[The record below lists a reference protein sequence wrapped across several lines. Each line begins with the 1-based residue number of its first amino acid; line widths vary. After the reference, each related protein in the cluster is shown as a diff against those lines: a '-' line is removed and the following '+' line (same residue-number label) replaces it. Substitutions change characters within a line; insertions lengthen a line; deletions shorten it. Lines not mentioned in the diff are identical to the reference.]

1 MKHAITT
8 SVLAFLILLLMLSS
22 FYVALC
28 YSQSV
33 NETSANSTNSS
44 AVSQYEWP
52 QIQGDSSSTRF
63 SSGPAPE
70 SADILWKTTINGIQ
84 SYAAAFNGLAFVT
97 TPTQVIALD
106 NGTGNIVWE
115 TTVQGLGQCSA
126 VYKINDT
133 YLVAGTECL
142 NIETGKV
149 AWTSADFSTGSSP
162 FAAGCYS
169 PEEKMFYTE
178 TNSSVTA
185 WNFSYPS
192 NPPTIAWQTYVTGA
206 ADNAASVQY
215 GDGEVFPGSFN
226 SQQIALDAKNGS
238 ILWDTQTKASM
249 LFAGSY
255 SEGEFF
261 RCGAQDDTFY
271 CFDAANGTILWTFN
285 PGTPDGFWGTGS
297 AVAYGMVYALNKDG
311 YLYALNVT
319 NGNVVWKYQSS
330 GLYLPGYPVAADGKV
345 YATTSEDAAV
355 DPLTGEPA
363 PSEFACLDAFTGK
376 LIWTLPVQA
385 FSPQD
390 SVAIAYGNLYLIPG
404 YIEEGQMNSYSTL
417 DQVWALGTMAWSNY
431 LGDPQH
437 IATGHSGPTNLT
449 LLWSFTASGA
459 VTSSLCAAD
468 GQICFGSQDTYV
480 YCLNARTGDLIWKF
494 KTGGPIE
501 SSPAIANGA
510 VYVVSDDGYIYGLN
524 AENGSLLW
532 MKYIGSDY
540 AAIFSSVQMVRSS
553 PTISGNNLY
562 VGSVDGN
569 LYCLNAETGTANW
582 VYNAE
587 GIVTSSPAVDNGAV
601 YIASQE
607 STNGELYKLNADNGT
622 LIWQI
627 ALSNQDQSTSIN
639 MDASSVLADG
649 MVYISCNQLAYYGI
663 NATTG
668 NVVWTYLCKEGGS
681 LIDSPIY
688 LNGELY
694 LTDGSFLISVNA
706 TNGAPLWDVPV
717 NATSLVSLTYAD
729 SKFYLADD
737 LRTIY
742 VLNATDG
749 SKISWFSAESSF
761 LSSPAIYEGRLYVG
775 NQDWTV
781 YCFANYAASSSSLTL
796 ALGNDNVLLNALV
809 TGWGQLTP
817 GLSNATIIV
826 TLTSPNGT
834 STNLEVATNEE
845 SGFTFTFQPN
855 IVGNWILGAQWLSNW
870 SFYTSTTSGQVSLHV
885 QTPPTPT
892 PTETPNATAT
902 PTLTPINTSSPT
914 EPPFNKQTF
923 AGIPLLYVYSIM
935 VVALIVLIFV
945 AATFYKRISKK
956 AITI

>member
-1 MKHAITT
+1 
-8 SVLAFLILLLMLSS
+8 
-22 FYVALC
+22 VALS

-33 NETSANSTNSS
+33 NETSVGSTNSI
-44 AVSQYEWP
+44 ALSQYEWP
-52 QIQGDSSSTRF
+52 QIQGDSSSARF

-70 SADILWKTTINGIQ
+70 SADILWKTTITGIQ
-84 SYAAAFNGLAFVT
+84 SYAAAFNGEVFVT

-106 NGTGNIVWE
+106 EDTGNIIWE
-115 TTVQGLGQCSA
+115 TTVKGLDQCSA
-126 VYKINDT
+126 VYKINGT

-149 AWTSADFSTGSSP
+149 VWTSADFSTGSSP

-185 WNFSYPS
+185 WNFSDPS

-215 GDGEVFPGSFN
+215 GEGEVFPGSFD
-226 SQQIALDAKNGS
+226 SQQIALDANNGS

-255 SEGEFF
+255 SDGEFF
-261 RCGAQDDTFY
+261 RGGAQDDTFY
-271 CFDAANGTILWTFN
+271 CFNAANGTIMWTFN
-285 PGTPDGFWGTGS
+285 PGTPDGYWGSGS

-319 NGNVVWKYQSS
+319 NGDVVWSYQSS
-330 GLYLPGYPVAADGKV
+330 SLYLPGYPVVADGKV
-345 YATTSEDAAV
+345 YATTGEDAAV
-355 DPLTGEPA
+355 DPITGEPA
-363 PSEFACLDAFTGK
+363 ASEFACLDAFTGE

-404 YIEEGQMNSYSTL
+404 YIEEGQMSSYRTL
-417 DQVWALGTMAWSNY
+417 DQIWALGTMPWGNY
-431 LGDPQH
+431 LGDSQH

-468 GQICFGSQDTYV
+468 GLIYFGSQDTYF

-494 KTGGPIE
+494 KTGDPIE
-501 SSPAIANGA
+501 SSPATANGA
-510 VYVVSDDGYIYGLN
+510 VYVVSDDGYIYSLD

-532 MKYIGSDY
+532 LKYIGSDY
-540 AAIFSSVQMVRSS
+540 AAVFNSVQIVRSS
-553 PTISGNNLY
+553 PTILGDSIY

-569 LYCLNAETGTANW
+569 LYCLNADTGTTNW
-582 VYNAE
+582 VYNTQ
-587 GIVTSSPAVDNGAV
+587 GVVTSSPAVDNGAV

-607 STNGELYKLNADNGT
+607 STNGELYKLSADNGT
-622 LIWQI
+622 LIWQT
-627 ALSNQDQSTSIN
+627 ALSYIDQSTGTD
-639 MDASSVLADG
+639 MDASPVVADG
-649 MVYISCNQLAYYGI
+649 MVYISCNHLAYYGI
-663 NATTG
+663 DATTG
-668 NVVWTYLCKEGGS
+668 NVDWTYLCTEGGS
-681 LIDSPIY
+681 LIDTPIY

-694 LTDGSFLISVNA
+694 LSDGSFLVCLNA
-706 TNGAPLWDVPV
+706 TNGAPVWDVPV
-717 NATSLVSLTYAD
+717 NATSFVSLTYAD

-749 SKISWFSAESSF
+749 SKISWFLAGSNF

-775 NQDWTV
+775 NQDWAV

-796 ALGNDNVLLNALV
+796 NLGSNNVLLNDLV

-817 GLSNATIIV
+817 GLSNATITV

-834 STNLEVATNEE
+834 STNLEAATNGE
-845 SGFTFTFQPN
+845 SSFTFTFQPN
-855 IVGNWILGAQWLSNW
+855 LVGTWTVDAKWLSDW
-870 SFYTSTTSGQVSLHV
+870 SFFTSTTSGPVSLHV
-885 QTPPTPT
+885 QIPPTPT
-892 PTETPNATAT
+892 PTETPNATQT
-902 PTLTPINTSSPT
+902 PSPTPISTPSPT
-914 EPPFNKQTF
+914 EPPFSKQTF

-935 VVALIVLIFV
+935 VAALIVLIFI
-945 AATFYKRISKK
+945 AASFYKRISKK
-956 AITI
+956 AVAA